1 MATGTSGFVA
11 NDLSATQWERVE
23 SLVRALLDRP
33 VRTPVEFEAW
43 IIDRSDLEAA
53 CSETQENLYIAMTCD
68 TEDAGAQD
76 AYTHFIE
83 TITPKMRE
91 RFFELDRRQANLAMS
106 IRLDPARYGVLE
118 RSVEA
123 DVSIYRAEN
132 VPLLTELDKSAQ
144 AYQKLIGAM
153 SVLFDGKEHP
163 LPRMAPYQE
172 STDRMVRESA
182 WRAVA
187 DRRRRDRETIDA
199 LYDEQVHTRDRVAR
213 NAGHADF
220 ASYMFAR
227 LKRFDY
233 TREDCRRF
241 HDAIERHVV
250 PLLRREHAKRR
261 EVMKLDSLRPWDL
274 AVDPLGRSPLRP
286 FKDGGELQ
294 RKCVAAFKKLDPR
307 LAGMLASLGD
317 GTNTKG
323 PANGECLDL
332 DSRKGKA
339 PGGYQSM
346 RERTHKPFI
355 FMNAAG
361 LHNDVATLAHEAG
374 HAFHSMVCVDEPIV
388 AYRSAPIEFCEVA
401 SMSAELLSM
410 PHWGG
415 PDGFYPSESDHARA
429 KRQQMMRSIDIL
441 PWIAQIDAFQLW
453 VYEHPTHS
461 REERTKAWLT
471 LDVRFAGGTD
481 WRGLEMYREMSWQ
494 RQLHL
499 FTVPLYYVEYGI
511 AQLGALQLWTIAMER
526 GEKPAIEGYLRG
538 LSLGGS
544 RPLPQ
549 LFEASGLRF
558 DLGASMVERVASRVE
573 RELAKLPL

>member
-1 MATGTSGFVA
+1 MATRPTGFVPI
-11 NDLSATQWERVE
+11 DLSATQWDRVE
-23 SLVRALLDRP
+23 GLVRALLERP
-33 VRTPVEFEAW
+33 VRSGAEFEAW
-43 IIDRSDLEAA
+43 IIDRGELEAA

-68 TEDAGAQD
+68 TEDAAAQD
-76 AYTHFIE
+76 AYTRFIE

-91 RFFELDRRQANLAMS
+91 RFFELDRRQADLARS
-106 IRLDPARYGVLE
+106 IRLDPDRYGVLE

-144 AYQKLIGAM
+144 AYQKIIGAM
-153 SVLFDGKEHP
+153 SVRFDGEERP

-172 STDRMVRESA
+172 STDRPVRESA

-187 DRRRRDRETIDA
+187 ERRRRDREAIDA
-199 LYDEQVHTRDRVAR
+199 LYDEQIKTRDRVAR

-220 ASYMFAR
+220 ASYMFTR
-227 LKRFDY
+227 LRRFDY

-261 EVMKLDSLRPWDL
+261 EAMRLDSLRPWDL
-274 AVDPLGRSPLRP
+274 AVDPLGCAPLRP

-294 RKCVAAFKKLDPR
+294 RKCVAAFEKLDLR
-307 LAGMLASLGD
+307 LARMLASLGD

-323 PANGECLDL
+323 PADGACLDL

-339 PGGYQSM
+339 PGGYQTM

-374 HAFHSMVCVDEPIV
+374 HAFHSMVCINEPIL
-388 AYRSAPIEFCEVA
+388 AYRTAPIEFCEVA
-401 SMSAELLSM
+401 SMSAELLTM

-415 PDGFYPSESDHARA
+415 GDGFYPSDADHARA

-461 REERTKAWLT
+461 REERTRAWLA
-471 LDVRFAGGTD
+471 LDDRFAGGTD
-481 WRGLEMYREMSWQ
+481 WGGLEVYRETSWQ

-511 AQLGALQLWTIAMER
+511 AQLGALQMWAIAQER
-526 GEKPAIEGYLRG
+526 GEAAAIEGYLRG
-538 LSLGGS
+538 ISLGGS

-549 LFEASGLRF
+549 LFEAAGLRF
-558 DLGASMVERVASRVE
+558 DLGSSMVERVTARVE
-573 RELAKLPL
+573 RALAALPL